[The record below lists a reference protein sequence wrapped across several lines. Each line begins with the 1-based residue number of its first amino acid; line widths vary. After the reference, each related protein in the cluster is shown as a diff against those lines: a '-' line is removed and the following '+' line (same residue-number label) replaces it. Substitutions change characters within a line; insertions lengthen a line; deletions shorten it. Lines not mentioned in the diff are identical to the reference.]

1 MRAQR
6 AEDLL
11 VRRRWCAATVVFALH
26 VGPSVLAQQ
35 SDARAV
41 QPERPTV
48 ATHAGTVATGYL
60 EIETGVERDRFD
72 PLTVG
77 YGAPTVFKIGVGS
90 RAQLSIVVPLS
101 RPSRGDIGL
110 GDMGVGVKWRFVR
123 DAPIVGDFALQPSVK
138 FASGSQTRGTGT
150 GTTDVSLLAISS
162 HKFGNVAI
170 DINAGYTRRSGD
182 GLDIPRDA
190 TQWTFSSG
198 GPLAGAFGWVVE
210 CYGYP
215 GTGGPAGQAPIAAL
229 LAGPTYVART
239 WLSFDAGLIVP
250 LRGPQPRAIY
260 AGAVYNVG
268 RIWASHR

>member
-1 MRAQR
+1 MN
-6 AEDLL
+6 
-11 VRRRWCAATVVFALH
+11 RRWCIATVAVALQF
-26 VGPSVLAQQ
+26 GPSARAQQ
-35 SDARAV
+35 SDLRAV

-72 PLTVG
+72 PLTIG
-77 YGAPTVFKIGVGS
+77 YGAPTVLKIGVGA
-90 RAQLSIVVPLS
+90 RAQLSIGVPLS

-123 DAPIVGDFALQPSVK
+123 DAPLVGDFALQPSVK
-138 FASGSQTRGTGT
+138 FPSGSQTSGTGT

-162 HKFGNVAI
+162 HKFGDVAI
-170 DINAGYTRRSGD
+170 DINAGFTRRSG
-182 GLDIPRDA
+182 GGSGIPRDA

-215 GTGGPAGQAPIAAL
+215 GTGGPVGQAPIVAL
-229 LAGPTYVART
+229 LAGPTYVARN

-250 LRGPQPRAIY
+250 LHGPQPRAFY

-268 RIWASHR
+268 RIWASHP